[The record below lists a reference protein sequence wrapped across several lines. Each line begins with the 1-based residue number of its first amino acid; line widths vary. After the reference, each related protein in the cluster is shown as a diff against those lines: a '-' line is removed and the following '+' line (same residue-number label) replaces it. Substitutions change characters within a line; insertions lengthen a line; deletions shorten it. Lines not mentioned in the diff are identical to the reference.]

1 MWKHFSR
8 PSNTRFPCSPSSFLL
23 SPCICTGCPET
34 LSSFLM
40 LISSALVSV
49 FLLRQ
54 TAMAEFHG
62 CTLYQYIR
70 PFVVSVVLWPC
81 RRKWQPTPVFLPAE
95 PHGQGNLGG
104 YSPRDHKE
112 LNTAEWLSTWSS
124 RCFSVG
130 AKSYE
135 ERAVPADVLQ
145 TERERERTVFG
156 GFLPQYGNEI
166 NHKGHVKF

>member
-8 PSNTRFPCSPSSFLL
+8 PSNTWFPCSPSSFLL
-23 SPCICTGCPET
+23 STCICTGCPET

-104 YSPRDHKE
+104 YSPRGSQRTEHSWVTKHVV
-112 LNTAEWLSTWSS
+112 LSMLQCGCKVLWRKGSPS
-124 RCFSVG
+124 RCST
-130 AKSYE
+130 
-135 ERAVPADVLQ
+135 D
-145 TERERERTVFG
+145 RERKRKDCIWGIFAS
-156 GFLPQYGNEI
+156 I
-166 NHKGHVKF
+166 R